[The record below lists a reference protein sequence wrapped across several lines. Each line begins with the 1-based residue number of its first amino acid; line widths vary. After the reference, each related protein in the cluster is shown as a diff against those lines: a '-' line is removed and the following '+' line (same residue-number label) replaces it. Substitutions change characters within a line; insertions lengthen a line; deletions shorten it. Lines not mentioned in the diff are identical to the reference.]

1 MLGNSAGR
9 RIIQYLDSS
18 AGIVQPTR
26 IVCCAHDEPELALTA
41 AAAPKARIHFETVR
55 IVPTPLPRRRRR
67 HPTRPRQMFH
77 GSNNQASHAGR
88 AVSSWDTPCMVMQ
101 RRAASRSDRWRQPMA
116 EASKTNPQGVERLG
130 YLGLGLMGTPMS
142 RRLLNA
148 GHQVTVWN
156 RSEGKMAA
164 LVEAGARRAAI
175 PRDLMES
182 SDIVFMCVT
191 DAAAVEEVIFGPASI
206 STAPGAGKLVVDFSS
221 IHPDAARDLATRLS
235 AANGAGWIDAPVS
248 GGTKGAE
255 EGTLAIMAG
264 GKASDIERVRPYVLA
279 MARRF
284 THMCPTGAGQT
295 TKLCNQV
302 IVGCAM
308 AVLAEATRLAV
319 NAGIDASRLPE
330 ALAGG
335 FADSIPLQLFV
346 PRMVQGIHS
355 PPLGHIATMLKDLDT
370 VADVAQTTSTPVP
383 MASLAGQL
391 FRLAKAARGA
401 DADALEI
408 YKLSAGSTE
417 PSTGS

>member
-1 MLGNSAGR
+1 
-9 RIIQYLDSS
+9 
-18 AGIVQPTR
+18 
-26 IVCCAHDEPELALTA
+26 
-41 AAAPKARIHFETVR
+41 
-55 IVPTPLPRRRRR
+55 
-67 HPTRPRQMFH
+67 
-77 GSNNQASHAGR
+77 
-88 AVSSWDTPCMVMQ
+88 
-101 RRAASRSDRWRQPMA
+101 MA
-116 EASKTNPQGVERLG
+116 DASKTNPRGVERLG

-142 RRLLNA
+142 LRLLKA
-148 GHQVTVWN
+148 GYQVNVWN
-156 RSEGKMAA
+156 RSEGKVAP
-164 LVEAGARRAAI
+164 LVEAGATRATT
-175 PRDLMES
+175 PREILAS

-191 DAAAVEEVIFGPASI
+191 DAAAVEEVIFGAEGL
-206 STAPGAGKLVVDFSS
+206 STAAGAGKLVVDFSS
-221 IHPDAARDLATRLS
+221 IHPNAARDLATRLQI
-235 AANGAGWIDAPVS
+235 ANGASWIDAPVS

-264 GKASDIERVRPYVLA
+264 GDAADIERVRPYALA

-284 THMCPTGAGQT
+284 THMGPTGAGQT

-319 NAGIDASRLPE
+319 NAGIDANRLPE

-346 PRMVQGIHS
+346 PRMVQGIHT

-370 VADVAQTTSTPVP
+370 VADVAQSTSTPVP

-408 YKLSAGSTE
+408 YKLSAAE
-417 PSTGS
+417 H